1 MLISFHKNTMNMPL
15 SIKSYF
21 LHGGHI
27 SSQANY
33 LPVVS
38 LNGPECQHEVAQ
50 IHTHSACSPE
60 IYNHIIPADL
70 PTQEP

>member
-1 MLISFHKNTMNMPL
+1 MPL

-27 SSQANY
+27 SNHADY

-38 LNGPECQHEVAQ
+38 LNGPECQHEETHK
-50 IHTHSACSPE
+50 HTHMHSACSPE
-60 IYNHIIPADL
+60 IYNPIIP
-70 PTQEP
+70 